1 MRTIDA
7 KQTARKLIAFIQACF
22 AREGYTKAVIG
33 LSGGVDSAV
42 SCALSVK
49 ALGTAHVY
57 PILLPYGMLNDQGVK
72 DAALIIHWLKIPKD
86 HVREVNIQPMVD
98 AAVTAIDPRM
108 DGGRQGN
115 VMARMRMV
123 VLFDFAKALPAL
135 VVGTENKTE
144 HLLGYY
150 TKYGDEASD
159 IESLRGLYKTH
170 VYELARYLEVPKKI
184 LKTPPTA
191 GLWEGQMDEGEFGF
205 TYKEV
210 DEVLSLLVDQHV
222 SRNQLAH
229 RGFQKASL
237 DRIWYWIDKGEQ
249 KERLPYL
256 FDK

>member
-1 MRTIDA
+1 MRTINS
-7 KQTARKLIAFIQACF
+7 KQTAKKLIAFIQACF
-22 AREGYTKAVIG
+22 AKEGYTKAVIG

-42 SCALSVK
+42 SCVLAVR
-49 ALGTAHVY
+49 ALGANHVF
-57 PILLPYGMLNDQGVK
+57 PVLMPYGTFNDRGTR
-72 DAALIIHWLKIPKD
+72 DARSVIEWLQIPKKQ
-86 HVREVNIQPMVD
+86 VRFVD
-98 AAVTAIDPRM
+98 IRSIVDVAVKTLDSAM
-108 DGGRQGN
+108 DDGRKGN

-123 VLFDFAKALPAL
+123 VLYDFAKALPAL

-159 IESLRGLYKTH
+159 IDSLRGLYKTQ

-184 LKTPPTA
+184 LETPPTA
-191 GLWEGQMDEGEFGF
+191 GLWERQTDEGELGF

-210 DEVLSLLVDQHV
+210 DEVLSLFIDQHV

-229 RGFQKASL
+229 RGFQKELL
-237 DRIWYWIDKGEQ
+237 DRIWHWIDKGEQ
-249 KERLPYL
+249 KDRLPYL